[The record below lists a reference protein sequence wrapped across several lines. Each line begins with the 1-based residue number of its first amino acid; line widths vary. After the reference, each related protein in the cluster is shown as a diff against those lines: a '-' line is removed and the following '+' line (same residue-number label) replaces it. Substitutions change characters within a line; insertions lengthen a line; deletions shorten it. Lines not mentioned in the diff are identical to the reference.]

1 MSPRTRA
8 TLLVVTAV
16 TTLVLTGCNS
26 ESPCGRLGPPT
37 AQELA
42 VVQAG
47 AEVEREIDGFE
58 CDLVGGVWTEE
69 PAG

>member
-1 MSPRTRA
+1 MSPRNRA
-8 TLLVVTAV
+8 ALLVLAAMTAA
-16 TTLVLTGCNS
+16 LTGCNS
-26 ESPCGRLGPPT
+26 VSPCASLAPPT

-47 AEVEREIDGFE
+47 AEVEREIDGAE

-69 PAG
+69 PAE